1 MTIKIPISAEFNGS
15 DLNKQIAAINARI
28 KQMGESVAKANNQK
42 FEPITLKTKEDLKYF
57 VQQSEKL
64 LKIQGE
70 LRNRMQKSGQ
80 GNANPF
86 MANWS
91 NMYLNEATRLKRQQ
105 EALVFLGAS
114 FEDTSAPRRPNAPP
128 PPPPI
133 NRNPPGGSAGAG
145 GANPWKQ
152 QGTRI
157 LQSGLNAAGPVGGV
171 ASNALGAGMASGFG
185 AGLMGLVGG
194 LAALGVG
201 KLVSAVADKISDAQ
215 TEAIM
220 NDALMRRLGGGLGYL
235 PLREGLR
242 GASYGIGVSF
252 NEGQQLAAQF
262 GRLGNMGGARSADL
276 PAEVLNAGGF
286 ARGFGLD
293 PAAGVGMFG
302 QLRGLRLTNS
312 AEDSR
317 RVGMIIGETIAKSDA
332 FAKADEVMDAI
343 AGYATAQTRQTLG
356 VLNLAGYSGQLS
368 GMAGSGIPGLDVAG
382 SAALLSRVNA
392 TLAQG
397 GAKGEASQF
406 FTAMVGNRM
415 GLDPI
420 QTQILREGGAFATN
434 DSMFGPG
441 SMASRFGIRGPRGSR
456 TYLQETLDTIRDK
469 YRDPGF
475 QAMATANHLG
485 IGMNQAMA
493 LLSIQPNNMG
503 SLQSRMGRLNV
514 DMSNLDATGI
524 ADLGRIETADSTGLK
539 KIANE
544 FLGRKGKGALTS
556 DEARD
561 LKAALNG
568 GDQQK
573 IKDELSKIAATKG
586 AIETEGS
593 KTRDSIAA
601 VGNIMQEFA
610 SNSLPILNESRA
622 ALLFLAGKNGARGPR
637 DLLERAMQSRH
648 DENVDVINQKYQTQ
662 IDAQIAR
669 SNAARPGTMG
679 MLTEEEARLPR
690 DQQLRAMTERQG
702 RAKAEMDA
710 ADAEI
715 KRLEAERAKELAGE
729 DTRLKNEREQQQKRQ
744 EALLNDAPGRVPIS
758 DHAAI
763 EHIESRGR
771 DYDRAGNVLTSS
783 AGARGRM
790 QVLDST
796 AADPGFGVMPAR
808 DGSLEERARV
818 GRDLY
823 SGLVREFGG
832 DRSAAAAAYNAGAGR
847 VRRLM
852 SKHGTD
858 WLRYAPAETRN
869 YVRQFNNLTGSAQI
883 PRTPA
888 MTPAQLPADEQAR
901 RQSSAPVQYGP
912 LTGEVNVNLAM
923 AGDLRR
929 ILEPAAPLKTTVSAA
944 KPYGA
949 S

>member
-561 LKAALNG
+561 LKAALDG

-690 DQQLRAMTERQG
+690 DQQLRAMTERQA

-729 DTRLKNEREQQQKRQ
+729 DARLKNEREQEQKRQ
-744 EALLNDAPGRVPIS
+744 EAIRSSDSWSPGTSPIN
-758 DHAAI
+758 HEAVAQV
-763 EHIESRGR
+763 ESGGR
-771 DYDRAGNVLTSS
+771 HFDRAGNIITSS
-783 AGARGRM
+783 AGAMGRM
-790 QVLDST
+790 QTMPGTLR
-796 AADPGFGVMPAR
+796 DPGFGVAPAR
-808 DGSLEERARV
+808 NNSPEEMERV
-818 GRDLY
+818 GKDYIDAMY
-823 SGLVREFGG
+823 SRYGNVDQAL
-832 DRSAAAAAYNAGAGR
+832 AAYNWGPGNLDAAIKKYGD
-847 VRRLM
+847 
-852 SKHGTD
+852 D
-858 WLRYAPAETRN
+858 WYRYAPTETQQYIRKYHRAN
-869 YVRQFNNLTGSAQI
+869 AAI
-883 PRTPA
+883 PSRTPA

>member
-1 MTIKIPISAEFNGS
+1 MSIKIPISAEFDGS

-28 KQMGESVAKANNQK
+28 KQMGDTIAKANGQK
-42 FEPITLKTKEDLKYF
+42 FEPITLKTKDDLKYF

-114 FEDTSAPRRPNAPP
+114 FEDASAPRNPSAPP
-128 PPPPI
+128 PRQI

-171 ASNALGAGMASGFG
+171 ASGALSTGMASGFG

-262 GRLGNMGGARSADL
+262 GKLGNMGGARAADL

-293 PAAGVGMFG
+293 PSAGVGLFG

-312 AEDSR
+312 SEDSR
-317 RVGMIIGETIAKSDA
+317 RVGIIIGETIAKSDA
-332 FAKADEVMDAI
+332 FAKADEVMEAI
-343 AGYATAQTRQTLG
+343 ASYATAQTRQTLG

-392 TLAQG
+392 TLVQG

-434 DSMFGPG
+434 DSMFGAG
-441 SMASRFGIRGPRGSR
+441 SMAARFGIRGPRGSR
-456 TYLQETLDTIRDK
+456 TYLQETLDTIRGK

-544 FLGRKGKGALTS
+544 FLGQKGKGALTS

-561 LKAALNG
+561 LKAALDG

-601 VGNIMQEFA
+601 VGNIMQEYA
-610 SNSLPILNESRA
+610 SKSLPILNESRA

-648 DENVDVINQKYQTQ
+648 DENVDVINQKYKTQ
-662 IDAQIAR
+662 IDAQVAR

-690 DQQLRAMTERQG
+690 DQQLRAMTERQAK
-702 RAKAEMDA
+702 AKAEMDA

-715 KRLEAERAKELAGE
+715 RRLEAERTKELAGE
-729 DTRLKNEREQQQKRQ
+729 DARLKAEREQEQKRQ
-744 EALLNDAPGRVPIS
+744 EAIRSSDSLTPGSSPIN
-758 DHAAI
+758 HAIVAQN
-763 EHIESRGR
+763 ESGNR
-771 DYDRAGNVLTSS
+771 DYDRAGNIITSS
-783 AGARGRM
+783 AGAMGRM
-790 QVLDST
+790 QTMPGTLRN
-796 AADPGFGVMPAR
+796 PGFGVAPAR
-808 DGSLEERARV
+808 NNSPDEMARI
-818 GRDLY
+818 GHEYLDAMY
-823 SGLVREFGG
+823 SRYGNVDQAL
-832 DRSAAAAAYNAGAGR
+832 AAYNWGPGNLDAALKKYG
-847 VRRLM
+847 
-852 SKHGTD
+852 SD
-858 WLRYAPAETRN
+858 WYRYAPSETQN
-869 YVRQFNNLTGSAQI
+869 YIRKYHRANAAI
-883 PRTPA
+883 PSRTPA
-888 MTPAQLPADEQAR
+888 TTPAQIPADEQAR
-901 RQSSAPVQYGP
+901 RQSSAPVPYGP
-912 LTGEVNVNLAM
+912 LSGEVNVNLSLN
-923 AGDLRR
+923 GDAQRL
-929 ILEPAAPLKTTVSAA
+929 LNPPTPLKTSVSAP
-944 KPYGA
+944 KPWGVA
-949 S
+949 

>member
-28 KQMGESVAKANNQK
+28 KQMGDTIAKASGQK

-114 FEDTSAPRRPNAPP
+114 FEDASAPRRPNAPP

-133 NRNPPGGSAGAG
+133 NRNPPGDSSGSG

-171 ASNALGAGMASGFG
+171 ASGALSTGMASGFG

-220 NDALMRRLGGGLGYL
+220 NDALMRRLGGGVGYL

-262 GRLGNMGGARSADL
+262 GRLGNMGGARAADL

-332 FAKADEVMDAI
+332 FAKADEVMEAI

-441 SMASRFGIRGPRGSR
+441 SMAARFGIRGPRGSR

-524 ADLGRIETADSTGLK
+524 ADLGRIEAADSTGLK

-561 LKAALNG
+561 LKAAMDG

-622 ALLFLAGKNGARGPR
+622 ALLFLAGKNGAKGPR

-679 MLTEEEARLPR
+679 MLTEEEAKLPR
-690 DQQLRAMTERQG
+690 DQQLRAMTERQAK
-702 RAKAEMDA
+702 AKAEMDA
-710 ADAEI
+710 ADQEI

-729 DTRLKNEREQQQKRQ
+729 DARLKNEREQEQKRQ
-744 EALLNDAPGRVPIS
+744 EAIRSSDNWSPGTSPINH
-758 DHAAI
+758 DIVAQN
-763 EHIESRGR
+763 ESGNR
-771 DYDRAGNVLTSS
+771 DYDRAGNIITSS
-783 AGARGRM
+783 AGAMGRM
-790 QVLDST
+790 QTMPGTLR
-796 AADPGFGVMPAR
+796 DPGFGVAPAR
-808 DGSLEERARV
+808 NNSPEEMARV
-818 GRDLY
+818 GHDYLDAMY
-823 SGLVREFGG
+823 SRYGNVDQAL
-832 DRSAAAAAYNAGAGR
+832 AAYNWGPGNLDAALKKYG
-847 VRRLM
+847 
-852 SKHGTD
+852 SD
-858 WLRYAPAETRN
+858 WYRYAPAETQQYIRKYHRAN
-869 YVRQFNNLTGSAQI
+869 AAI
-883 PRTPA
+883 PSRTPA
-888 MTPAQLPADEQAR
+888 TTPAQIPADEQAR

-912 LTGEVNVNLAM
+912 LSGEVNVNLSLN
-923 AGDLRR
+923 GDAQRL
-929 ILEPAAPLKTTVSAA
+929 LNPPTPLKTSVSAP
-944 KPYGA
+944 KPWGVA
-949 S
+949 

>member
-28 KQMGESVAKANNQK
+28 KQMGDTIAKASGQK

-114 FEDTSAPRRPNAPP
+114 FEDASAPRRPNAPP

-133 NRNPPGGSAGAG
+133 NRNPPGGSSGSG

-171 ASNALGAGMASGFG
+171 ASGALSTGMASGFG

-220 NDALMRRLGGGLGYL
+220 NDALMRRLGGGVGYL

-262 GRLGNMGGARSADL
+262 GRLGNMGGARAADL

-332 FAKADEVMDAI
+332 FAKADEVMEAI

-441 SMASRFGIRGPRGSR
+441 SMAARFGIRGPRGSR

-524 ADLGRIETADSTGLK
+524 ADLGRIEAADSTGLK

-561 LKAALNG
+561 LKAAMDG

-622 ALLFLAGKNGARGPR
+622 ALLFLAGKNGAKGPR

-679 MLTEEEARLPR
+679 MLTEEEAKLPR
-690 DQQLRAMTERQG
+690 DQQLRAMTERQAK
-702 RAKAEMDA
+702 AKAEMDA
-710 ADAEI
+710 ADQEI

-729 DTRLKNEREQQQKRQ
+729 DARLKNEREQEQKRQ
-744 EALLNDAPGRVPIS
+744 EAIRSSDNWSPGTSPINH
-758 DHAAI
+758 DIVAQN
-763 EHIESRGR
+763 ESGNR
-771 DYDRAGNVLTSS
+771 DYDRAGNIITSS
-783 AGARGRM
+783 AGAMGRM
-790 QVLDST
+790 QTMPGTLR
-796 AADPGFGVMPAR
+796 DPGFGVAPAR
-808 DGSLEERARV
+808 NNSPEEMARV
-818 GRDLY
+818 GHDYLDAMY
-823 SGLVREFGG
+823 SRYGNVDQAL
-832 DRSAAAAAYNAGAGR
+832 AAYNWGPGNLDAALKKYG
-847 VRRLM
+847 
-852 SKHGTD
+852 SD
-858 WLRYAPAETRN
+858 WYRYAPAETQQYIRKYHRAN
-869 YVRQFNNLTGSAQI
+869 AAI
-883 PRTPA
+883 PSRTPA
-888 MTPAQLPADEQAR
+888 TTPAQIPADEQAR

-912 LTGEVNVNLAM
+912 LSGEVNVNLSLN
-923 AGDLRR
+923 GDAQRL
-929 ILEPAAPLKTTVSAA
+929 LNPPTPLKTSVSAP
-944 KPYGA
+944 KPWGVA
-949 S
+949 

>member
-28 KQMGESVAKANNQK
+28 KQMGDTIAKANGQK
-42 FEPITLKTKEDLKYF
+42 FEPITLKTKDDLKYF

-114 FEDTSAPRRPNAPP
+114 FEDASAPRRPNAPP

-185 AGLMGLVGG
+185 AGLMGLAGG

-235 PLREGLR
+235 PLREGIR
-242 GASYGIGVSF
+242 GASYGIGVTF

-262 GRLGNMGGARSADL
+262 GRLGNMGGARGADL

-312 AEDSR
+312 TEDSR

-343 AGYATAQTRQTLG
+343 SGYATAQTRQTLG

-456 TYLQETLDTIRDK
+456 TYLQETLDTIREK

-514 DMSNLDATGI
+514 DMSNLDASGI

-544 FLGRKGKGALTS
+544 FLGRKGKEALTS

-561 LKAALNG
+561 LKAAMDG

-601 VGNIMQEFA
+601 VGNIMQEYA

-622 ALLFLAGKNGARGPR
+622 ALLFLAGKNGAKGPR

-662 IDAQIAR
+662 IDAQVAR

-690 DQQLRAMTERQG
+690 DQQLRAMTERQA

-710 ADAEI
+710 ADQEI

-729 DTRLKNEREQQQKRQ
+729 DARLKGEREQEQKRQ
-744 EALLNDAPGRVPIS
+744 EAIRGSDNWTPGSSPINH
-758 DHAAI
+758 DIVAQN
-763 EHIESRGR
+763 ESGNR
-771 DYDRAGNVLTSS
+771 DYDRAGNIITSS
-783 AGARGRM
+783 AGAMGRM
-790 QVLDST
+790 QTMPGTLRN
-796 AADPGFGVMPAR
+796 PGFGVAPAR
-808 DGSLEERARV
+808 NNSPEEMARV
-818 GRDLY
+818 GHDYLDAMY
-823 SGLVREFGG
+823 SRYGNVDQAL
-832 DRSAAAAAYNAGAGR
+832 AAYNWGPGNLDAALKKYG
-847 VRRLM
+847 
-852 SKHGTD
+852 SE
-858 WLRYAPAETRN
+858 WYRYAPAETQQYIRKYHRAN
-869 YVRQFNNLTGSAQI
+869 AATPS
-883 PRTPA
+883 RTPA
-888 MTPAQLPADEQAR
+888 MAPAQLPADEQAR

-912 LTGEVNVNLAM
+912 LSGEVNVNLAM

-929 ILEPAAPLKTTVSAA
+929 LLEPTPSLKAAVSAP